1 VKDQEKDI
9 IKTSGEKVKFSLS
22 KLRKSLKKS
31 GAADAIVS
39 SVVDEIR
46 NELYQGIS
54 TTELYNSAFKLLKEY
69 NGPYASRYKL
79 KKAIYE
85 LGPSGFRFEKFVGK
99 LLSEL
104 GYKVHLNI
112 VLNGKCVSH
121 EIDLL
126 AVKDSERHLIECK
139 FHSEEGRKCD
149 VKVALYINSRF
160 QDINVLEKNDNK
172 QAGWLVT
179 NTKFT
184 KDAITYGECIGL
196 KLLSWNYPGN
206 ESLKEMI
213 DGSGIYPVTASTLLS
228 VLEKQY
234 LLDKEIILAR
244 DLLEKPHIL
253 DHKAISPSRQKR
265 ILSELQFLC
274 KTN

>member
-1 VKDQEKDI
+1 VKEQEKDI
-9 IKTSGEKVKFSLS
+9 IKTSGDKVKFSLS
-22 KLRKSLKKS
+22 KLRRSLKKS
-31 GAADAIVS
+31 GASDAIVS

-85 LGPSGFRFEKFVGK
+85 LGPSGFRFEKFVSK
-99 LLSEL
+99 LLSEH
-104 GYKVHLNI
+104 GYMVQLNI

-121 EIDLL
+121 EIDLI
-126 AVKDSERHLIECK
+126 AVKGSERNLIECK

-160 QDINVLEKNDNK
+160 QDINALEKNNYH

-184 KDAITYGECIGL
+184 KDAITYGKCMRL
-196 KLLSWNYPGN
+196 QLLSWDYPAN
-206 ESLKEMI
+206 NSLKELI
-213 DGSGIYPVTASTLLS
+213 DSSGIYPVTASTLLS
-228 VLEKQY
+228 GLEKQY

-244 DLLEKPHIL
+244 DLIEKPHIL
-253 DHKAISPSRQKR
+253 DYKAISPSRQKR
-265 ILSELQFLC
+265 ILSELKILC
-274 KTN
+274 KTK